1 MPPGVLRLMRISPV
15 ARPGVAP
22 LPNQC
27 DASDKKL
34 LSLGI
39 APLRI
44 YASAGATLPIRCRA
58 CGATI
63 PIAVGAESMPPHARL
78 A

>member
-27 DASDKKL
+27 ENSDKKL
-34 LSLGI
+34 VSLGI

-44 YASAGATLPIRCRA
+44 FASA
-58 CGATI
+58 GATI
-63 PIAVGAESMPPHARL
+63 PIAVGAESMPPHARPT
-78 A
+78 